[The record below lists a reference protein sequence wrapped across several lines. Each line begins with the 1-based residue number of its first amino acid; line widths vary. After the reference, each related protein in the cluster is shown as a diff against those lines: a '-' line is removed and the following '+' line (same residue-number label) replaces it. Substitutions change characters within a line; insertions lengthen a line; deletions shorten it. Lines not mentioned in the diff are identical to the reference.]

1 VAIST
6 TGGTPGQASFRTS
19 SDGRSWTVSSA
30 DPLGVEGV
38 GPGTG
43 GANGLFSGDGTRLLV
58 YGNHASKPTEYWV
71 SFDGTH
77 WTKLAL
83 AGDTAAAAAG
93 QVTPFLLRDG
103 VLFSSD
109 QGSWLGTAV
118 K

>member
-1 VAIST
+1 M
-6 TGGTPGQASFRTS
+6 GS
-19 SDGRSWTVSSA
+19 SLAT
-30 DPLGVEGV
+30 
-38 GPGTG
+38 GPG
-43 GANGLFSGDGTRLLV
+43 S
-58 YGNHASKPTEYWV
+58 SKPTEYWV